1 MRNNQLTKRSGLSIM
16 EIYNGQIILS
26 WVSQAVSPR
35 MWEFIRPTRN
45 IVQNIYAPKKMLAVH
60 DLWAL
65 LKWKKS
71 MFFKNGIY
79 AQRCVFI
86 WLYFLK
92 FYYRYLLC
100 KVSYFIFFV
109 PFLSNDRSALSINT
123 IVNIFDICS
132 FLPFAFLPDVHA
144 YSKLVS
150 CGDFSRGIRDSDEF

>member
-26 WVSQAVSPR
+26 WVSQTVSPR

-100 KVSYFIFFV
+100 KVSYFIFLF
-109 PFLSNDRSALSINT
+109 PFFRMIDQRSLLILLLIFLIYVHFYPSHFYRT
-123 IVNIFDICS
+123 YMHIVS
-132 FLPFAFLPDVHA
+132 
-144 YSKLVS
+144 S
-150 CGDFSRGIRDSDEF
+150 